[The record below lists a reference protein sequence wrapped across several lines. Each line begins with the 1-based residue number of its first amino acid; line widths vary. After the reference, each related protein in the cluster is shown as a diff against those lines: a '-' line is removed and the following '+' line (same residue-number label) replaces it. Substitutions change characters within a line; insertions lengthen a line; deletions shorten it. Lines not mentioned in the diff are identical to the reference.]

1 MDIDS
6 AVQAHSQWKLR
17 LLKYARGTATEK
29 IDISAL
35 GKDNLCALGKWLHT
49 DGQKYVDN
57 KGFAKLLETH
67 AAFHACAAS
76 VGTLVAR
83 GEAAAAELQLNAV
96 GSEFN
101 RLSFKMMAFLRDLG
115 ATHKIA

>member
-1 MDIDS
+1 MYIES
-6 AVQAHSQWKLR
+6 AVQAHSDWKLR
-17 LLKYARGTATEK
+17 LLNYARGTGTEK
-29 IDISAL
+29 IDVQTL
-35 GKDNLCALGKWLHT
+35 GKDNLCVLGKWLHA

-57 KGFAKLLETH
+57 KRFAKLLETH

-76 VGTLVAR
+76 IGTLVAR

-115 ATHKIA
+115 STNKIA